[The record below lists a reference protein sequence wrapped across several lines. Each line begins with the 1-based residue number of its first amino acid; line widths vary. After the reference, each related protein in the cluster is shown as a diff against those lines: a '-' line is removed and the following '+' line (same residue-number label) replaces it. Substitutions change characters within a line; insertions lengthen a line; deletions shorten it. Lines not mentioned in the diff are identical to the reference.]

1 MTLILA
7 GHIFEP
13 EQDFWDDTPVANRAY
28 VRAGIF
34 MLSDSAISTDGGR
47 QALDENFPKIRCFRV
62 MIREPQFY
70 PDGAF
75 HCYGPASNAGSVG
88 VAFAGSTLTANA
100 VFERAAVLLE
110 DLRVSCERSLLDG
123 ALQYVLQT
131 KTVPNPLTDRAF
143 VTTWGDDTFTPADLA
158 AISIHGAVV
167 ACLNTV
173 IEDIFAAKQKIATSA
188 EQFRSWS
195 ADFVAASWCA
205 RRSTSQLHLFRPN
218 EVTGTDGLLKFPI
231 IHKEITAGELVVLGM
246 RNEFEISA
254 QQCFE
259 LARNK
264 KISTLDAMRGFM
276 NRSIEQYR
284 TSTGRKEIGLPVR
297 ELRLPA

>member
-7 GHIFEP
+7 GHVFEP
-13 EQDFWDDTPVANRAY
+13 EQDFWGDTPVANRAY
-28 VRAGIF
+28 VNAGIF
-34 MLSDSAISTDGGR
+34 MLSDSAISTDDGR
-47 QALDENFPKIRCFRV
+47 QSLDDNFRKIRCFRV
-62 MIREPQFY
+62 MIRKPLFY

-75 HCYGPASNAGSVG
+75 HRYGPASDAGKVA

-100 VFERAAVLLE
+100 VFERAAVIME
-110 DLRVSCERSLLDG
+110 DLRVSCERSSLDG

-131 KTVPNPLTDRAF
+131 ATAPNPLTDRVL
-143 VTTWGDDTFTPADLA
+143 VTTWGDDTFTPVDLA

-173 IEDIFAAKQKIATSA
+173 IEDTFAEKKKIATSA

-205 RRSTSQLHLFRPN
+205 RSSTSQLHLFRPN
-218 EVTGTDGLLKFPI
+218 EVMGTDGLLQFPI
-231 IHKEITAGELVVLGM
+231 TQKEIPAGDLVVLGM
-246 RNEFEISA
+246 QNEFEIPA

-259 LARNK
+259 LARSNK
-264 KISTLDAMRGFM
+264 KSTLDAMRGFM
-276 NRSIEQYR
+276 TRSIEQHR

-297 ELRLPA
+297 ELCLPV